1 MAKLQGQ
8 ITGIAGSLAFEG
20 TWDARTVAEG
30 GAGTPPSA
38 TPVNGQFWIV
48 DPAGSQNLDGITDWL
63 VGDWAIYVSNGAG
76 TDAWQKLDQSN
87 EVLGSGAANK
97 IAKWTSAN
105 TLATGSYI

>member
-1 MAKLQGQ
+1 MQLQILYLLRWQNYKVQ

-76 TDAWQKLDQSN
+76 TDAWQKARSI
-87 EVLGSGAANK
+87 K
-97 IAKWTSAN
+97 
-105 TLATGSYI
+105 